1 MLHVIAT
8 YLEGTEVQNSCDV
21 SDFVGNGSNDTQCN
35 GNIKYHFPIQIQL
48 RLDSIIFRD
57 QIELWLDYKMKIG
70 GKLGETKLLSSETKY
85 LCFYSNTLL
94 PRLLV

>member
-1 MLHVIAT
+1 MT
-8 YLEGTEVQNSCDV
+8 V
-21 SDFVGNGSNDTQCN
+21 SNKSNDTQCN

-94 PRLLV
+94 PSVDFKIKEGQKTEC

>member
-1 MLHVIAT
+1 MVTLKAKEAMIRSAMA
-8 YLEGTEVQNSCDV
+8 
-21 SDFVGNGSNDTQCN
+21 
-35 GNIKYHFPIQIQL
+35 IYHFPIQIQL

-94 PRLLV
+94 SSVDFTIKEGHKD